1 MRRYLCGC
9 PAASC
14 TGGGIQINAALRSA
28 TKAHTD
34 RSQAFKCFSRYLLST
49 GHTRLSSREYETPRG
64 TILILDR
71 MSQFGGEL
79 RRGKNEK
86 GQGKRFVPY
95 GVHGGLV
102 V

>member
-34 RSQAFKCFSRYLLST
+34 RSQAFKW
-49 GHTRLSSREYETPRG
+49 TPRG